1 MKTVRVG
8 NRTIHMAEK
17 ESYQSEIIRIEEI
30 GEIGETDLR
39 YMLAHGSFTGEREV
53 AEEWL
58 RQQSESRRDER
69 EAKMLK
75 IVESARAD
83 ASSARI
89 AAIIAA
95 TIAAA
100 ATIISAY
107 IKVNSF

>member
-1 MKTVRVG
+1 MKTVKVG

-17 ESYQSEIIRIEEI
+17 ESYQSEILRIE
-30 GEIGETDLR
+30 EIGETDLR
-39 YMLAHGSFTGEREV
+39 YMLAHGSFFGDRQV

-69 EAKMLK
+69 EKEMLK
-75 IVESARAD
+75 IANK
-83 ASSARI
+83 ASSDARWARV

-95 TIAAA
+95 AIAAT